1 MNNLKTA
8 FVFAFGALF
17 GLIVMGVMMVGLR
30 DADMNTSE
38 NARMIEVSTFMDEDY
53 HFHVWV
59 DTETNVQY
67 LQIGS
72 GSGLTVM
79 LNADGTPILY
89 EEE

>member
-1 MNNLKTA
+1 MNNWNI
-8 FVFAFGALF
+8 VFYFALGALF

-38 NARMIEVSTFMDEDY
+38 NTRMIEVSTFTDAGY
-53 HFHVWV
+53 HFRIWV

-79 LNADGTPILY
+79 LNADGNPLLY
-89 EEE
+89 KEG